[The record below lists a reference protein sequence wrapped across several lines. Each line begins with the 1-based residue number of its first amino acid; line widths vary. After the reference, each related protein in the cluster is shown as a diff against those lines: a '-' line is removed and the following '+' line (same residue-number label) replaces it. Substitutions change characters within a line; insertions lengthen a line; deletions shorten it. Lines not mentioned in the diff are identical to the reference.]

1 VEVHVMKALRFHQ
14 FGAPSVLQIEEIARP
29 NPGNSEALVQIQAA
43 AINPS
48 DVKNVA
54 GQFSAT
60 TLPRTPGRDFAGVVV
75 AGARY
80 EGKQVWSSAPGLGL
94 TRDGVQAEYAVV
106 PAECLS
112 LLPANLTPQQ
122 ASAIGVPFITAWVC
136 VHRAARLEAGETIL
150 IVGAAGAV
158 GQAATQ
164 IAVWQKARVLA
175 AATSSTPVAGAEA
188 VINTT
193 NEDVRERV
201 LALTDGRGVDA
212 VLDAV
217 GGPMFEPALRS
228 LRIGGRQVAITSS
241 GDRRVSFDLVDF
253 FHNQLHLM
261 GVDSMKLTSLEVGE
275 IADQLRLGFETGA
288 LRTPPLESVPFSQAV
303 TAYEAVARGR
313 SRAKYVLTF

>member
-1 VEVHVMKALRFHQ
+1 MRALRFHQ
-14 FGAPSVLQIEEIARP
+14 FGAPSVLQIEDIARP
-29 NPGNSEALVQIQAA
+29 NPGNGEALVQIQAA
-43 AINPS
+43 AINMS

-54 GQFSAT
+54 GQFPAT

-75 AGARY
+75 AGPRY

-136 VHRAARLEAGETIL
+136 IQRAALAAGETIL

-164 IAVWQKARVLA
+164 IAVWQKAHVLA
-175 AATSSTPVAGAEA
+175 AAISSTPVAGAEA

-193 NEDVRERV
+193 TEDVRERV
-201 LALTDGRGVDA
+201 LALTDGRGVDV
-212 VLDAV
+212 VLDTV
-217 GGPMFEPALRS
+217 GGPMFEPVLRS
-228 LRIGGRQVAITSS
+228 LRIGGRQVAITSTR
-241 GDRRVSFDLVDF
+241 DRRVSFDLVDF
-253 FHNQLHLM
+253 YHNELHLM

-275 IADQLRLGFETGA
+275 IADKLRLGFETGA
-288 LRTPPLESVPFSQAV
+288 LRTPSLESVPFSEAV
-303 TAYEAVARGR
+303 TAYEAVAHGQ
-313 SRAKYVLTF
+313 SGAKYVLTF

>member
-1 VEVHVMKALRFHQ
+1 MKALRFHQ

-29 NPGNSEALVQIQAA
+29 NPGPSEALVQIQAA

-75 AGARY
+75 AGPRY

-94 TRDGVQAEYAVV
+94 TRDGVHAEYAVV
-106 PAECLS
+106 PSECLS
-112 LLPANLTPQQ
+112 LLPANVTPQQ

-136 VHRAARLEAGETIL
+136 IQRAALAAGETIL

-164 IAVWQKARVLA
+164 IAVWQKAHVLA
-175 AATSSTPVAGAEA
+175 AAISSTPVAGAEV

-193 NEDVRERV
+193 TEDVRERV
-201 LALTDGRGVDA
+201 LALTGGRGVDV

-228 LRIGGRQVAITSS
+228 LRIGGRQVAITSTR
-241 GDRRVSFDLVDF
+241 DRRVSFDLVDF
-253 FHNQLHLM
+253 YHNERHLM

-275 IADQLRLGFETGA
+275 IADKLRLGFETGA

>member
-1 VEVHVMKALRFHQ
+1 MEVHAMRALRFHQ
-14 FGAPSVLQIEEIARP
+14 FGAPSVLQIEDIARP
-29 NPGNSEALVQIQAA
+29 NPGNGEALVQIQAA
-43 AINPS
+43 AINMS

-75 AGARY
+75 AGPRY

-136 VHRAARLEAGETIL
+136 IQRAALAAGETIL

-164 IAVWQKARVLA
+164 IAVWQKAHVLA
-175 AATSSTPVAGAEA
+175 AAISSTPVAGAEA

-193 NEDVRERV
+193 TEDVRERV
-201 LALTDGRGVDA
+201 LALTDGRGVDV
-212 VLDAV
+212 VLDTV
-217 GGPMFEPALRS
+217 GGPMFEPVLRS
-228 LRIGGRQVAITSS
+228 LRIGGRQVVITSTR
-241 GDRRVSFDLVDF
+241 DRRVSFDLVDF
-253 FHNQLHLM
+253 YHNELHLM

-275 IADQLRLGFETGA
+275 IADKLRLGFETGA
-288 LRTPPLESVPFSQAV
+288 LRTPSLESVPFSEAV
-303 TAYEAVARGR
+303 TAYEAVAHGQ
-313 SRAKYVLTF
+313 SGAKYVLTF

>member
-1 VEVHVMKALRFHQ
+1 MRALRFHQ
-14 FGAPSVLQIEEIARP
+14 FGAPSVLQIEDMARP
-29 NPGNSEALVQIQAA
+29 NPGHSEALVQIQAA
-43 AINPS
+43 AINMS

-54 GQFSAT
+54 GQFPAT

-75 AGARY
+75 AGPRY

-136 VHRAARLEAGETIL
+136 VRRATLQAGETIL

-164 IAVWQKARVLA
+164 IAVWQKAHVLA
-175 AATSSTPVAGAEA
+175 AAISSTPVAGAEV

-193 NEDVRERV
+193 TEDVRERV
-201 LALTDGRGVDA
+201 LALTGGRGVDV
-212 VLDAV
+212 VLDTV
-217 GGPMFEPALRS
+217 GGPMFEPVLRS
-228 LRIGGRQVAITSS
+228 LRIGGRQVVITSTR
-241 GDRRVSFDLVDF
+241 DRRVSFDLVDF
-253 FHNQLHLM
+253 YHNELHLM

-275 IADQLRLGFETGA
+275 IADKLRLGFETGA
-288 LRTPPLESVPFSQAV
+288 LRTPSLESVPFSEAV
-303 TAYEAVARGR
+303 TAYEAVARGQ

>member
-1 VEVHVMKALRFHQ
+1 MRALRFHQ
-14 FGAPSVLQIEEIARP
+14 FGAPSVLQIEDIARP
-29 NPGNSEALVQIQAA
+29 NPGNGEALVQIQAA
-43 AINPS
+43 AINMS

-54 GQFSAT
+54 GQFPAT

-75 AGARY
+75 AGPRY

-136 VHRAARLEAGETIL
+136 IQRAALAAGETIL

-164 IAVWQKARVLA
+164 IAVWQKAHVLA
-175 AATSSTPVAGAEA
+175 AAISSTPVAGAEA

-193 NEDVRERV
+193 TEDVRERV
-201 LALTDGRGVDA
+201 LALTDGRGVDV
-212 VLDAV
+212 VLDTV
-217 GGPMFEPALRS
+217 GGPMFEPVLRS
-228 LRIGGRQVAITSS
+228 LRIGGRQVAITSTR
-241 GDRRVSFDLVDF
+241 DRRVSFDLVDF
-253 FHNQLHLM
+253 YHNELHLM
-261 GVDSMKLTSLEVGE
+261 GVDSLKLTSLEVGE
-275 IADQLRLGFETGA
+275 IADKLRLGFETGA
-288 LRTPPLESVPFSQAV
+288 LWTQSLESVPFSEAV
-303 TAYEAVARGR
+303 TAYESVASGQ
-313 SRAKYVLTF
+313 SQAKYVLTF